1 MTKHPNYERNVFI
14 NCPFD
19 QEYIALRK
27 VLVFTIT
34 YFDYIP
40 RISLESSDSG
50 SSRLEKII
58 GLIQESKYSIH
69 DLSRIQSKSKK
80 EFYRL
85 NMPFELGIDYGLRRF
100 DHNFN
105 DKKSLIISSNPYKY
119 MKAISDINGVDIKSH
134 NNENIDLIKCLRA
147 WFSETVKLKNLKS
160 STKIFYD
167 FCDFNAYLLNKKM
180 LRYADEHT
188 ADECVKFGQHEVD
201 ELTLPE
207 YIEEIKSWKLAQV

>member
-1 MTKHPNYERNVFI
+1 MPKHSDYERNVFI

-19 QEYIALRK
+19 QEYITLRK

-69 DLSRIQSKSKK
+69 DLSRIQSQSKK
-80 EFYRL
+80 EYYRL

-100 DHNFN
+100 DDNFN
-105 DKKSLIISSNPYKY
+105 DKKSLIISSKPYKY
-119 MKAISDINGVDIKSH
+119 MKAISDINGVDIKNH
-134 NNENIDLIKCLRA
+134 KNDTIALIKCLRE

-160 STKIFYD
+160 SLKIYHD
-167 FCDFNAYLLNKKM
+167 FIDFNSDLLKKKM
-180 LRYADEHT
+180 MKYADEHT
-188 ADECVKFGQHEVD
+188 NDECVKFGNHEVD

-207 YIEEIKSWKLAQV
+207 YIEEIRYWKLDQV

>member
-1 MTKHPNYERNVFI
+1 MPKHPNYEYNVFI

-19 QEYIALRK
+19 QGYLDLRK
-27 VLVFTIT
+27 VLIFTIT

-50 SSRLEKII
+50 ASRLEKII
-58 GLIQESKYSIH
+58 DLIQESKFSVH
-69 DLSRIQSKSKK
+69 DLSRIQSHSKN
-80 EFYRL
+80 EFFRL

-100 DHNFN
+100 NEKFK
-105 DKKSLIISSNPYKY
+105 DKKSLIIASDHYEY

-134 NNENIDLIKCLRA
+134 NDTIIGIIECLRA
-147 WFSETVKLKNLKS
+147 WFSETVKLKNLNS
-160 STKIFYD
+160 SIKILSDFYD
-167 FCDFNAYLLNKKM
+167 FNSDLLNKKM
-180 LRYADEHT
+180 MKYAGKHT
-188 ADECVKFGQHEVD
+188 ATECEAFGNHEVD